1 MRAGLRNFFIG
12 IIADVVQSFRKSR
25 NSNGRIDRK
34 MIVAMIMLA
43 VFGLLMV
50 YSASS
55 FPLQVDGKNVWLTT
69 LRQLLFF
76 IIGGFA
82 CAVMAILLD
91 YHLFLKWTPYLYL
104 FCVFLNLY
112 TMFFGVSSH
121 GQKRWLRIAGIR
133 FQPSEVSK
141 IVCIFALSILLVK
154 LSSKKSAGIGKVF
167 FDLLIVGMW
176 SLALAG
182 PIAVRNLSTGLI
194 IIFMSLLMYFLTQ
207 NIKTGAMIFWVG
219 FLTLLIA
226 GGLYTLYVFG
236 DHLGFLGY
244 RISRI
249 LVWRHPENYKDS
261 GGYQV
266 LRGLYAVGSG
276 GLLGRGFGRGLQKV
290 TGLPESDNDM
300 IFAVICE
307 ELGVV
312 GVAILFIIYAYLF
325 YRMAMAIAKVKDIY
339 GRFIIIGVMAH
350 FSCQIVLNVCVV
362 TGLIPN
368 TGVTLPFISYGGT
381 AIITS
386 MIEVGLVLN
395 VMHCDRKKKSSGA
408 ER

>member
-1 MRAGLRNFFIG
+1 M
-12 IIADVVQSFRKSR
+12 
-25 NSNGRIDRK
+25 
-34 MIVAMIMLA
+34 
-43 VFGLLMV
+43 
-50 YSASS
+50 
-55 FPLQVDGKNVWLTT
+55 
-69 LRQLLFF
+69 
-76 IIGGFA
+76 
-82 CAVMAILLD
+82 
-91 YHLFLKWTPYLYL
+91 
-104 FCVFLNLY
+104 
-112 TMFFGVSSH
+112 
-121 GQKRWLRIAGIR
+121 
-133 FQPSEVSK
+133 
-141 IVCIFALSILLVK
+141 
-154 LSSKKSAGIGKVF
+154 
-167 FDLLIVGMW
+167 
-176 SLALAG
+176 
-182 PIAVRNLSTGLI
+182 
-194 IIFMSLLMYFLTQ
+194 
-207 NIKTGAMIFWVG
+207 
-219 FLTLLIA
+219 
-226 GGLYTLYVFG
+226 
-236 DHLGFLGY
+236 
-244 RISRI
+244 
-249 LVWRHPENYKDS
+249 
-261 GGYQV
+261 
-266 LRGLYAVGSG
+266 
-276 GLLGRGFGRGLQKV
+276 GRGFGRGLQKV